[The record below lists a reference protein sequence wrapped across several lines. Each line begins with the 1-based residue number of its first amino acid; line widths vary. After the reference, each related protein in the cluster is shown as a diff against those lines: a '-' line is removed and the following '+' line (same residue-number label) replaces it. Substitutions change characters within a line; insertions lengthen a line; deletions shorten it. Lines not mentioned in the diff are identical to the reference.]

1 MKANKFFVIFSY
13 LTCFVLWCPQQSL
26 LFVKELGKLV
36 VNGQAEPAPT
46 LIHSPS

>member
-1 MKANKFFVIFSY
+1 
-13 LTCFVLWCPQQSL
+13 L

-36 VNGQAEPAPT
+36 VNGQARLAPT